1 MQNAGAAKM
10 LVQDQLNGESLA
22 AALTDLVRS
31 PDAVHAMESAARK
44 LAREDA
50 AEATVDII
58 EELARD

>member
-1 MQNAGAAKM
+1 LA
-10 LVQDQLNGESLA
+10 QDQLSGESLA
-22 AALTDLVRS
+22 AALSGLAKS
-31 PDAVHAMESAARK
+31 PDTIASMEMAARQ